1 MSTKIKKQLIE
12 RLKNHGWHVI
22 DIAIASG
29 GIPNLI
35 CCSPRGRFVGFRVV
49 DDIRKQKTVEAIK
62 EAISFVEKGGLY
74 IEFDGSAVSEK
85 TLTEALNMEVRPME
99 AKK

>member
-12 RLKNHGWHVI
+12 RLKNHGWYVI
-22 DIAIASG
+22 DVTISTG

-49 DDIRKQKTVEAIK
+49 NDIRKQKSIQMIK
-62 EAISFVEKGGLY
+62 EAISIVEKGGLF
-74 IEFDGSAVSEK
+74 IEFDGSAESEK